1 MLLSRP
7 KVVGVSRSK
16 AEDDLARML
25 VIRTSLEAEMGA
37 SRAFELKQI
46 KASQVRRAS
55 PPRCCFPFLGAALAQ
70 LHLLAPRA
78 QSVWDRRNS

>member
-1 MLLSRP
+1 MLLGRP

-46 KASQVRRAS
+46 KASQARRAS
-55 PPRCCFPFLGAALAQ
+55 AAPLLLPFLGASLAQ
-70 LHLLAPRA
+70 LRLLAPWA

>member
-1 MLLSRP
+1 MLLGRP

-37 SRAFELKQI
+37 SRASERQGRLI
-46 KASQVRRAS
+46 DHD
-55 PPRCCFPFLGAALAQ
+55 GAASMEAKKQ
-70 LHLLAPRA
+70 EGYF
-78 QSVWDRRNS
+78 